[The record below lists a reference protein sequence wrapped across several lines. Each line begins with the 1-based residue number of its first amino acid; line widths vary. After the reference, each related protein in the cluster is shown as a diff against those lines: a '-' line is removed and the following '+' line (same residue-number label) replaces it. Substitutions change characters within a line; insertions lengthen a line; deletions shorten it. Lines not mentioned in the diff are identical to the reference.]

1 MDKEIRPEDLSLYY
15 NEMLRSNL
23 LELEIETPKGK
34 IILKRV
40 GPEMESSH
48 SHSPR
53 SAPRR
58 KKTEVSSELNNSDEL
73 SGLVPISSPITGVF
87 YRSASPQSASFVK
100 EGDTVNPGSMLC
112 IVEAMKVMNEIK
124 ADARY
129 KIIRILVENAKPITK
144 GQPLFQVE
152 PL

>member
-23 LELEIETPKGK
+23 LELEVETPKGK
-34 IILKRV
+34 IILKRINPDREV
-40 GPEMESSH
+40 SH
-48 SHSPR
+48 PHPVQP
-53 SAPRR
+53 APKR
-58 KKTEVSSELNNSDEL
+58 KKSEPAAASAE
-73 SGLVPISSPITGVF
+73 SGHPSVKSPITGVF
-87 YRSASPQSASFVK
+87 YRSSSPQSAPFVK
-100 EGDTVNPGSMLC
+100 EGDSVHQGSVLC

-124 ADARY
+124 ADGRY
-129 KIIRILVENAKPITK
+129 RIVRILVENAKPITK

>member
-23 LELEIETPKGK
+23 LELEVETPKGK
-34 IILKRV
+34 LILRRLNPNREATLPAASQSPVKRKRA
-40 GPEMESSH
+40 ES
-48 SHSPR
+48 PA
-53 SAPRR
+53 SAAKAAESALPTV
-58 KKTEVSSELNNSDEL
+58 K
-73 SGLVPISSPITGVF
+73 SPITGVF
-87 YRSASPQSASFVK
+87 YRSASPQSAPFVK
-100 EGDTVNPGSMLC
+100 EGDSVHLGSVLC

-124 ADARY
+124 ADGRFRVV
-129 KIIRILVENAKPITK
+129 RIMVENAKPITK

>member
-23 LELEIETPKGK
+23 LELEVETPKGK
-34 IILKRV
+34 LILRRLN
-40 GPEMESSH
+40 PNRE
-48 SHSPR
+48 
-53 SAPRR
+53 APLPVASQPLVRR
-58 KKTEVSSELNNSDEL
+58 KRADNPASAAKAAESALPTVK
-73 SGLVPISSPITGVF
+73 SPITGVF
-87 YRSASPQSASFVK
+87 YRSASPQSAPFVK
-100 EGDTVNPGSMLC
+100 EGDSVHLGSVLC

-124 ADARY
+124 ADGRFRVV
-129 KIIRILVENAKPITK
+129 RIMVENAKPITK